1 LTVSF
6 STSKRKTSSA
16 DYIWALTSY
25 LPDSLRTPNSLYS
38 NLLQP
43 LNDIIR
49 RQKQTAVQIEQSPK
63 RNLIF
68 KHYHMNSWR
77 FWLRVFP
84 VSSWYFHNWLPDIM
98 RQRLCSSQM
107 KAASTCNLDRVAN
120 VRGDPFWPDSTS
132 QYRFP
137 LTMEIPPAYMH
148 NSGCIYRSR
157 CLFKTTKSL

>member
-25 LPDSLRTPNSLYS
+25 LPDRLRTPNSLYS

-84 VSSWYFHNWLPDIM
+84 VSSWHFHNWLPDIM
-98 RQRLCSSQM
+98 RQRLCSSQTESRQHVQHGPCGQCQRRPLL
-107 KAASTCNLDRVAN
+107 AWFHLPIQIPTHH
-120 VRGDPFWPDSTS
+120 GDPPGIHA
-132 QYRFP
+132 Q
-137 LTMEIPPAYMH
+137 LGLH
-148 NSGCIYRSR
+148 
-157 CLFKTTKSL
+157 L